1 MFDILHFLP
10 YTAPTM
16 THDEALK
23 ILQLPA
29 NATPT
34 EIRGAYRRMAAKYH
48 PDRNPNNKSA
58 EEMFKLV
65 NQANR
70 ILTGRERVRP
80 EYQTPPQSAPAQP
93 RRRAT
98 FRDFAA
104 YVNFIITD
112 LESKN
117 LDDAARAKLDEFKK
131 TFKTITTMNRF
142 VNCAFMASF
151 IGMLSMFA
159 YNQIFGY
166 DAPHVGMVV
175 YPVIGGLV
183 ISGALVQDK
192 LKVKTLDLAA
202 ILEDL
207 MRRTR

>member
-1 MFDILHFLP
+1 MFDNPHFLP

-80 EYQTPPQSAPAQP
+80 EYQTPPQSAPEQP

-98 FRDFAA
+98 FRDFTA
-104 YVNFIITD
+104 YVNFIISD
-112 LESKN
+112 MESKN
-117 LDDAARAKLDEFKK
+117 LDSTGRAKLDEFKK
-131 TFKTITTMNRF
+131 TFKTIANMNRF
-142 VNCAFMASF
+142 VNCSFMGAFV
-151 IGMLSMFA
+151 GMLSMIA

-166 DAPHVGMVV
+166 DAPNIGLVV

-183 ISGALVQDK
+183 ISGALTQDR
-192 LKVKTLDLAA
+192 LKAKTLDLTA

-207 MRRTR
+207 MRHTR

>member
-1 MFDILHFLP
+1 MFDNLHFLP

-16 THDEALK
+16 TRDEALK
-23 ILQLPA
+23 ILQLSA
-29 NATPT
+29 TATPD
-34 EIRGAYRRMAAKYH
+34 EIHRAYRRMAAKYH
-48 PDRNPNNKSA
+48 PDKKPNDKSA
-58 EEMFKLV
+58 EEMFKMV
-65 NQANR
+65 NMANR
-70 ILTGRERVRP
+70 ILTGRERIRP
-80 EYQTPPQSAPAQP
+80 EYQTPPRPTAEPP

-98 FRDFAA
+98 FRDFAN

>member
-1 MFDILHFLP
+1 
-10 YTAPTM
+10 M
-16 THDEALK
+16 TRDEALK
-23 ILQLPA
+23 ILQLSA
-29 NATPT
+29 TATPD
-34 EIRGAYRRMAAKYH
+34 EIHRAYRRMAAKYH
-48 PDRNPNNKSA
+48 PDKNPNDKSA
-58 EEMFKLV
+58 EDMFKLV

-80 EYQTPPQSAPAQP
+80 EYQTPPRPTGEQP
-93 RRRAT
+93 HRRAT
-98 FRDFAA
+98 FRDFAN

-131 TFKTITTMNRF
+131 TFKTIANMNRF
-142 VNCAFMASF
+142 VNCSFMGAFV
-151 IGMLSMFA
+151 GMLSMLA